1 MSNATIH
8 LLGRVVNDPE
18 VREGKEQRKFVT
30 FRLAVNNQFGATEH
44 AAFYTCTGNEYM
56 ANRITKA
63 GLVKGRLISLVG
75 SFNPREYQTKTGET
89 RMSLDVGLYD
99 WSYVGG
105 KPKSEDGSDDS
116 APAAK
121 TPGTVQPESPIND
134 EDDLPL

>member
-63 GLVKGRLISLVG
+63 GLAKGRLINLVG
-75 SFNPREYQTKTGET
+75 SFNPREYQTKNGEV

-99 WSYVGG
+99 WVYIGG
-105 KPKSEDGSDDS
+105 KPKSEEDS
-116 APAAK
+116 AAAAPNNQPK
-121 TPGTVQPESPIND
+121 GVVHPESTIGD

>member
-63 GLVKGRLISLVG
+63 GLAEGPPHQLGRLLQS
-75 SFNPREYQTKTGET
+75 PR
-89 RMSLDVGLYD
+89 V
-99 WSYVGG
+99 
-105 KPKSEDGSDDS
+105 P
-116 APAAK
+116 
-121 TPGTVQPESPIND
+121 D
-134 EDDLPL
+134 EDRRDADVS

>member
-63 GLVKGRLISLVG
+63 GLAKGRLINLVG

-89 RMSLDVGLYD
+89 RMSLDVGL
-99 WSYVGG
+99 
-105 KPKSEDGSDDS
+105 
-116 APAAK
+116 
-121 TPGTVQPESPIND
+121 
-134 EDDLPL
+134 